1 MRLVEEAADVGAIGA
16 LAGAIAGAVL
26 GSELGEAHTR
36 RILAA
41 LGAIGG
47 ALTGREIQRQA
58 TRGMHYEVVF
68 RRADGSV
75 QTRRYDRPPPFAQGD
90 RVRLD
95 GAAVRAA
102 PAAAPF

>member
-1 MRLVEEAADVGAIGA
+1 VRVVNREPGGGAIGA

-36 RILAA
+36 RVLAV

-47 ALTGREIQRQA
+47 ALTGREIERQA
-58 TRGMHYEVVF
+58 THGAHYEVVF

-75 QTRRYDRPPPFAQGD
+75 QMRRYDRPPPFAQGD
-90 RVRLD
+90 TVRLD
-95 GAAVRAA
+95 GAAVHAA